1 MFSEKFNPWMKGV
14 SLLAEPLTR
23 SRQPLAQHHP
33 LIEREREAAG
43 QVSHALERLREGRDA
58 AIEQAFRL
66 IFQSPD
72 LFFSV
77 LGTMGKT
84 GDGSTGRHKAD

>member
-1 MFSEKFNPWMKGV
+1 MMADP
-14 SLLAEPLTR
+14 LAR

-43 QVSHALERLREGRDA
+43 QVTHALGRLREGRDA

-66 IFQSPD
+66 MFQHP
-72 LFFSV
+72 
-77 LGTMGKT
+77 G
-84 GDGSTGRHKAD
+84 